1 MSVTPVVNRLHNILL
16 ADDGSVDAQAAVDLI
31 AALPH
36 PPDCMVTA
44 LRIFTPL
51 QTAVQA
57 ALEEGLM
64 RTRELLLERNL
75 KTETAFLL
83 GYPAQKI
90 LEYAEDHHP
99 DLIVIGA
106 RGLRATA
113 RFSMG
118 GVAMHIVEDGRW
130 PVLMVRG
137 PYKGLKHVLLVT
149 DGSPCSQIA
158 CDYLG
163 TFPLPAETR
172 VDVMHV
178 LPPYRPAYVV
188 EPTGVTVPLMTP
200 EEESRIHQEEE
211 EHGQALLEATRRAL
225 AQHNLKVGTVIA
237 RGDAAT
243 AIVNYAHEQ
252 EVGLIIA
259 GSRGLGTIRGWLM
272 GSVSRKIAHYA
283 ECSVLIARCASKP
296 EEA

>member
-1 MSVTPVVNRLHNILL
+1 MTIAPVLNRLRNILL
-16 ADDGSVDAQAAVDLI
+16 ADDGSVDSLAAVAMI
-31 AALPH
+31 ADLPH
-36 PPDCMVTA
+36 PSDCVVTA
-44 LRIFTPL
+44 LRVFTPL
-51 QTAVQA
+51 QTAQQA
-57 ALEEGLM
+57 ALEEGLIQ
-64 RTRELLLERNL
+64 TRELLAARGLNARAE
-75 KTETAFLL
+75 FVL

-106 RGLRATA
+106 RGLRDTA

-137 PYKGLKHVLLVT
+137 PYQGLKRALLVT

-158 CDYLG
+158 CDYLA
-163 TFPLPAETR
+163 TFPLPAETL

-188 EPTGVTVPLMTP
+188 EPTGVAVPMLTA
-200 EEESRIHQEEE
+200 EEEARLHEADEERA
-211 EHGQALLEATRRAL
+211 QALLESTRQAL
-225 AQHNLKVGTVIA
+225 AQHNLKAGKVLA

-243 AIVNYAHEQ
+243 EIVNYAHEQ
-252 EVGLIIA
+252 EIALIIA
-259 GSRGLGTIRGWLM
+259 GSRGLGAIRGWLM
-272 GSVSRKIAHYA
+272 GSVSRKLAHYA
-283 ECSVLIARCASKP
+283 ECSVLIARCTSKP
-296 EEA
+296 AEA